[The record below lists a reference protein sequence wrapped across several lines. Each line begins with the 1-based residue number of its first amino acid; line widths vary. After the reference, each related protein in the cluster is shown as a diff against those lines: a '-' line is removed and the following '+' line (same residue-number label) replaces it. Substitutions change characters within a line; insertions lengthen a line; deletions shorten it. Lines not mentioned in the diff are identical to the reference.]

1 MIADLPSLRQLDLQ
15 ELTVNDKRAAGLE
28 VESGSEEEEE
38 EEEEGEDTAGAGEPR
53 GNFNISTECLN

>member
-38 EEEEGEDTAGAGEPR
+38 EEGEDTGGAGEPR